1 MYAIHITPAANR
13 DMMCALE
20 YYDAKLDELGDKLL
34 NNIENIITRIANL
47 PFSFTIRYQNIR
59 AAKVPSF
66 PYLLFYKID
75 ERSKSVEI
83 LRVFNTHQQPFW
95 I

>member
-1 MYAIHITPAANR
+1 MHTVFITPTAAKDIISAVN
-13 DMMCALE
+13 
-20 YYDAKLDELGDKLL
+20 YYSAKAEGLGERLANEIDGLLIRVAEL
-34 NNIENIITRIANL
+34 
-47 PFSFTIRYQNIR
+47 PMSFTIRYRKIR

-66 PYLLFYKID
+66 PYLLFYKVN
-75 ERSKSVEI
+75 EHNKSIEV